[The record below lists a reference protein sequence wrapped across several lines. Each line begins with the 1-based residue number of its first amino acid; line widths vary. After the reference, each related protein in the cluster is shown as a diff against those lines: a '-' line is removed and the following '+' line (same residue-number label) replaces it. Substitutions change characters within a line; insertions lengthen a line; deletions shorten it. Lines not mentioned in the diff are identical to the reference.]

1 MGIEEFFPVWGE
13 LGELERRALA
23 EAAARR
29 SAGAGAMIHGGGAE
43 CTGLLLVLSGQL
55 RAFITSEEG
64 REITIY
70 RLFPGD
76 ICLLSASCVI
86 SSMQFELAVQAEKPT
101 EFMLIPPDAYKRA
114 VSSSAPLANYTSRV
128 MAERLS
134 DVMWLMEQVMWKSM
148 DRRLAAFLAGGGGA
162 GGLRRAQTDSR
173 AHRQP
178 PGQCARGDYAPAALF
193 PERGPGEA
201 RPRRRGADGQGTPI
215 RLERMSAP
223 RVLRAG
229 PGCAAWA
236 WRPRRGS

>member
-148 DRRLAAFLAGGGGA
+148 DRRLAAFLLEEAALEGSDELKLTHERIANHLGSAREVITRLLRYFQSEGLVKLGRGA
-162 GGLRRAQTDSR
+162 VVLTDSER
-173 AHRQP
+173 L
-178 PGQCARGDYAPAALF
+178 YALS
-193 PERGPGEA
+193 E
-201 RPRRRGADGQGTPI
+201 
-215 RLERMSAP
+215 
-223 RVLRAG
+223 
-229 PGCAAWA
+229 
-236 WRPRRGS
+236 

>member
-23 EAAARR
+23 QAAARR

-114 VSSSAPLANYTSRV
+114 VNSSAPLANYTSRV

-148 DRRLAAFLAGGGGA
+148 DRRLAAFL
-162 GGLRRAQTDSR
+162 LEE
-173 AHRQP
+173 
-178 PGQCARGDYAPAALF
+178 AALEGSDELKLTH
-193 PERGPGEA
+193 ERIANHLGSA
-201 RPRRRGADGQGTPI
+201 REVITRLLRYFQSEGLVKLGRGAVVLTDRE
-215 RLERMSAP
+215 RLYALSE
-223 RVLRAG
+223 
-229 PGCAAWA
+229 
-236 WRPRRGS
+236 

>member
-114 VSSSAPLANYTSRV
+114 VNSSAPLANYTSRV

-148 DRRLAAFLAGGGGA
+148 DRRLAAFL
-162 GGLRRAQTDSR
+162 LEE
-173 AHRQP
+173 
-178 PGQCARGDYAPAALF
+178 AALEGSDELKLTH
-193 PERGPGEA
+193 ERIANHLGSA
-201 RPRRRGADGQGTPI
+201 REVITRLLRYFQSEGLVKLGRGAVVLTDRE
-215 RLERMSAP
+215 RLYALSE
-223 RVLRAG
+223 
-229 PGCAAWA
+229 
-236 WRPRRGS
+236 

>member
-114 VSSSAPLANYTSRV
+114 VNSSAPLANYTSRV

-148 DRRLAAFLAGGGGA
+148 DRRLAAFL
-162 GGLRRAQTDSR
+162 LEE
-173 AHRQP
+173 
-178 PGQCARGDYAPAALF
+178 AALEG
-193 PERGPGEA
+193 PDELKLTHERIANHLGSA
-201 RPRRRGADGQGTPI
+201 RELITRLLRYFQSEGLVKLGRGAVVLTDRE
-215 RLERMSAP
+215 RLYALSE
-223 RVLRAG
+223 
-229 PGCAAWA
+229 
-236 WRPRRGS
+236 

>member
-70 RLFPGD
+70 RLFSGD

-114 VSSSAPLANYTSRV
+114 VNSSAPLANYTSRV

-148 DRRLAAFLAGGGGA
+148 DRRLAAFL
-162 GGLRRAQTDSR
+162 LEE
-173 AHRQP
+173 
-178 PGQCARGDYAPAALF
+178 AALEGSDELKLTH
-193 PERGPGEA
+193 ERIANHLGSA
-201 RPRRRGADGQGTPI
+201 REVITRLLRYFQSEGLVKLGRGAVVLTDRE
-215 RLERMSAP
+215 RLYALSE
-223 RVLRAG
+223 
-229 PGCAAWA
+229 
-236 WRPRRGS
+236 

>member
-1 MGIEEFFPVWGE
+1 MCVLGIEEFFPVWGE

-114 VSSSAPLANYTSRV
+114 VNSSAPLANYTSRV

-148 DRRLAAFLAGGGGA
+148 DRRLAAFL
-162 GGLRRAQTDSR
+162 LEE
-173 AHRQP
+173 
-178 PGQCARGDYAPAALF
+178 AALEGSDELKLTH
-193 PERGPGEA
+193 ERIANHLGSA
-201 RPRRRGADGQGTPI
+201 REVITRLLRYFQSEGLVKLGRGAVVLTDRE
-215 RLERMSAP
+215 RLYALSE
-223 RVLRAG
+223 
-229 PGCAAWA
+229 
-236 WRPRRGS
+236 

>member
-29 SAGAGAMIHGGGAE
+29 SAGAGAMIHGGGGE

-148 DRRLAAFLAGGGGA
+148 DRRLAAFL
-162 GGLRRAQTDSR
+162 LEE
-173 AHRQP
+173 
-178 PGQCARGDYAPAALF
+178 AALEGSDELKLTH
-193 PERGPGEA
+193 ERIANHLGSA
-201 RPRRRGADGQGTPI
+201 REVITRLLRYFQSEGLVKLGRGAVVLTDRE
-215 RLERMSAP
+215 RLYALSE
-223 RVLRAG
+223 
-229 PGCAAWA
+229 
-236 WRPRRGS
+236 

>member
-148 DRRLAAFLAGGGGA
+148 DRRLAAFLLEEAGLEGSDELKLTHERIANHLGSA
-162 GGLRRAQTDSR
+162 REVITRLLRYFQSEGLVKL
-173 AHRQP
+173 
-178 PGQCARGDYAPAALF
+178 G
-193 PERGPGEA
+193 
-201 RPRRRGADGQGTPI
+201 RGAVVLTDRE
-215 RLERMSAP
+215 RLYALSE
-223 RVLRAG
+223 
-229 PGCAAWA
+229 
-236 WRPRRGS
+236 

>member
-23 EAAARR
+23 EAAAHR

-114 VSSSAPLANYTSRV
+114 VSSSVPLANYTSRV

-148 DRRLAAFLAGGGGA
+148 DRRLAAFL
-162 GGLRRAQTDSR
+162 LEE
-173 AHRQP
+173 
-178 PGQCARGDYAPAALF
+178 AALEGSDELKLTH
-193 PERGPGEA
+193 ERIANHLGSA
-201 RPRRRGADGQGTPI
+201 REVITRLLRYFQSEGLVKLGRGAVVLTDRE
-215 RLERMSAP
+215 RLYALSE
-223 RVLRAG
+223 
-229 PGCAAWA
+229 
-236 WRPRRGS
+236 

>member
-1 MGIEEFFPVWGE
+1 MGIVEFFPVWGE

-114 VSSSAPLANYTSRV
+114 VNSSAPLANYTSRV

-148 DRRLAAFLAGGGGA
+148 DRRLATFL
-162 GGLRRAQTDSR
+162 LEE
-173 AHRQP
+173 
-178 PGQCARGDYAPAALF
+178 AALEGSDELKLTH
-193 PERGPGEA
+193 ERIANHLGSA
-201 RPRRRGADGQGTPI
+201 REVITRLLRYFQSEGLVKLGRGAVVLTDRE
-215 RLERMSAP
+215 RLYALSE
-223 RVLRAG
+223 
-229 PGCAAWA
+229 
-236 WRPRRGS
+236 

>member
-114 VSSSAPLANYTSRV
+114 VNSSAPLANYTSRV

-134 DVMWLMEQVMWKSM
+134 DVKI
-148 DRRLAAFLAGGGGA
+148 G
-162 GGLRRAQTDSR
+162 R
-173 AHRQP
+173 AH
-178 PGQCARGDYAPAALF
+178 
-193 PERGPGEA
+193 
-201 RPRRRGADGQGTPI
+201 
-215 RLERMSAP
+215 
-223 RVLRAG
+223 V
-229 PGCAAWA
+229 
-236 WRPRRGS
+236 

>member
-114 VSSSAPLANYTSRV
+114 VSSSVPLANYTSRV

-148 DRRLAAFLAGGGGA
+148 DRRLAAFL
-162 GGLRRAQTDSR
+162 LEE
-173 AHRQP
+173 
-178 PGQCARGDYAPAALF
+178 AALEGSDELKLTH
-193 PERGPGEA
+193 ERIANHLGSA
-201 RPRRRGADGQGTPI
+201 REVITRLLRYFQSEGLVKLGRGAVVLTDRE
-215 RLERMSAP
+215 RLYALSE
-223 RVLRAG
+223 
-229 PGCAAWA
+229 
-236 WRPRRGS
+236 